1 MNGLIPIFDIIK
13 PLPIPIKTPKP
24 IPTKIAKITGIPLA
38 ISIAAI
44 APVKPTVEPTDISK
58 PPETIKTV
66 IPIAMILSIDRLK
79 RVARIFP
86 EVKNIGDNIVIR
98 ITAPIIIN
106 KIMNS

>member
-1 MNGLIPIFDIIK
+1 LAYHCIERLKVNFVDSFAFIIHAMDAQDIKDHKKILRV
-13 PLPIPIKTPKP
+13 LPNR
-24 IPTKIAKITGIPLA
+24 
-38 ISIAAI
+38 S
-44 APVKPTVEPTDISK
+44 VEPTDISK